1 LEQEHAVWWRAIK
14 ISSRINRILGWAT
27 DNRAL
32 TDHGRGFVAIRPRGM
47 GRLEQQFRYPADG
60 GRGITAWRNP

>member
-1 LEQEHAVWWRAIK
+1 VARDKNLVAHK
-14 ISSRINRILGWAT
+14 PWAT

-32 TDHGRGFVAIRPRGM
+32 TDHGREFVTIRPRSM
-47 GRLEQQFRYPADG
+47 GRLEQEFRYPADG